1 LFEKYSERIYAWR
14 LVLFANTLL
23 DKFMFESEQITRK
36 NRIDE
41 KLKSS
46 ILNWT
51 IIKYDPSIDP
61 SKLTH
66 HAVEEYPTSTGP
78 ADYALFVDGKLLG
91 IIEAKKVAIGTE
103 NVLEQAKRYSKS
115 LPHTIGEWRE
125 YKVPF
130 LYSSNGE
137 QIYHLDV
144 RKKENTSYQIVDF
157 HSPQAL
163 LDKFNRA
170 NQIAETWFE
179 KKPVKEIERL
189 RYYQVEAVE
198 SIEKALIDGKRT
210 MLIAMATGTG
220 KTYTLVSSMY
230 RLLKSGYAKRILFL
244 VDRRALA
251 AQTVSALSA
260 FQTPEGLKLDKDY
273 EIYSQKFQRD
283 DIDEDVNFDPQAL
296 PEEYLTNPQE
306 KHTFIYVSTIQRM
319 AINLLGKEVT
329 SDFEYDVD
337 ANKLDIP
344 IHAFDVIIADEC
356 HRGYSAK
363 ETGQWKQVID
373 YFDAVKIGLTATPAP
388 HTIAMFKNKV
398 YSYSTEQA
406 VLDGFLVDYDA
417 VKIKSD
423 IHINGAFLKPG
434 ELVGEIDTETGIE
447 KLDEIEDEREFQ
459 SSEIED
465 KITSPDSTKKII
477 TAIKKYTDQHELDN
491 KRFPKILIF
500 AQNDI
505 NNQSH
510 ADGIVRTCKEVFGK
524 GDDFVIKITGSPT
537 VDRPL
542 QKIRQFRNRKEPKIV
557 VTVDMLSTGVDIPA
571 IEMIVFMRMVKSRI
585 LWVQMLGRG
594 TRLCKEINKEK
605 FTIFDCF
612 DGSLINYFKDATDFN
627 VNLQQDTLS
636 IPEIIDL
643 IYDNQDR
650 VYNIN
655 RLIKRLRRIEHN
667 MGAEAREKFTKFIPD
682 GNLENYIDT
691 LKTNLEK
698 DFVETMKL
706 LRNKEFQD
714 LLENYPRPKKVFF
727 KGYDIVDTVED
738 EVMFRVGNNYL
749 KPEDYLKSF
758 EEFVKNNPEKIE
770 AIEILQSKPKNWT
783 TKALDDLRTK
793 LKKTGFEE
801 KDLQRGHELVH
812 KKPLADII
820 SMIKHASDQVS
831 PILTAQER
839 IEQAMARITRIH
851 QFTDEQL
858 TWLGYIKEHL
868 IKNLAISV
876 EDFTLLPVFERHG
889 GLTKAKQVFS
899 NSLGPL
905 LYEINEAIVLNMN
918 QTNGSTNYV

>member
-1 LFEKYSERIYAWR
+1 
-14 LVLFANTLL
+14 
-23 DKFMFESEQITRK
+23 MFESESITRK
-36 NRIDE
+36 SRIDE

-46 ILNWT
+46 ILKWT
-51 IIKYDPSIDP
+51 IVKHDPSISL

-66 HAVEEYPTSTGP
+66 HAVEEYPTLTGP

-91 IIEAKKVAIGTE
+91 IIEAKKVSVGAE

-115 LPHTIGEWRE
+115 VPNTIGEWRE

-137 QIYHLDV
+137 QIYHLDI
-144 RKKENTSYQIVDF
+144 RKKENTSYQIADF

-163 LDKFNRA
+163 LDRFNRSNYDA
-170 NQIAETWFE
+170 ISWFNR
-179 KKPVKEIERL
+179 KPVKEIERL

-220 KTYTLVSSMY
+220 KTFTLVSSMY

-260 FQTPEGLKLDKDY
+260 FQTPDGLKLDKDY

-283 DIDEDVNFDPQAL
+283 DVDEDIHFDPQAL

-319 AINLLGKEVT
+319 AINLLGKDVA
-329 SDFEYDVD
+329 SNLEYDIE

-356 HRGYSAK
+356 HRGYSSK
-363 ETGQWKQVID
+363 ETGQWKQVIE
-373 YFDAVKIGLTATPAP
+373 YFDAVKIGLTATPAT
-388 HTIAMFKNKV
+388 HTLAMFKNKV
-398 YSYSTEQA
+398 YSYSTEKA
-406 VLDGFLVDYDA
+406 VRDGYLVDYDA
-417 VKIKSD
+417 VKIKSG
-423 IHINGAFLKPG
+423 IHINGTFLKPG
-434 ELVGEIDTETGIE
+434 ELVGEIDTEKGTE
-447 KLDEIEDEREFQ
+447 KLDAIEDEREFQ
-459 SSEIED
+459 ASEIED
-465 KITSPDSTKKII
+465 KITAPDSTRKII
-477 TAIKKYTDQHELDN
+477 TAIKKYTDQHEQLYQ
-491 KRFPKILIF
+491 RFPKILMF
-500 AQNDI
+500 AVNDKAHV
-505 NNQSH
+505 SH
-510 ADGIVRTCKEVFGK
+510 ADEVVRICKEVFNK
-524 GDDFVIKITGSPT
+524 GDDFVMKITGSPT

-612 DGSLINYFKDATDFN
+612 DGSLINYFKDTTDFQIS
-627 VNLQQDTLS
+627 LQQESLS
-636 IPEIIDL
+636 IIEIIDR

-650 VYNIN
+650 EYNIN
-655 RLIKRLRRIEHN
+655 RLINRLRRIERT
-667 MGAEAREKFTKFIPD
+667 MGSEAREKFAKFIPD
-682 GNLENYIDT
+682 GNLESYTDK
-691 LKTNLEK
+691 LKENLQNS
-698 DFVETMKL
+698 FVESMKL

-714 LLENYPRPKKVFF
+714 LLENYPRAKQVFF

-738 EVMFRVGNNYL
+738 EVMFRVGSNYL

-758 EEFVKNNPEKIE
+758 EEFVKKNPEQID
-770 AIEILQSKPKNWT
+770 AIEILLSRPKQWGT
-783 TKALDDLRTK
+783 QALDELRNK
-793 LKKTGFEE
+793 LRKTGFDE
-801 KDLQRGHELVH
+801 KDLQRGHELVY
-812 KKPLADII
+812 KKPLTDII
-820 SMIKHASDQVS
+820 SMIKHASNQAS
-831 PILTAQER
+831 PILSAQER
-839 IEQAMARITRIH
+839 IEYALERFMRNH
-851 QFTDEQL
+851 QFTEEQL

-868 IKNLAISV
+868 IANLALSI
-876 EDFTLLPVFERHG
+876 EDFNALPVFERHG
-889 GLTKAKQVFS
+889 GLAKAKQVFGGAL
-899 NSLGPL
+899 NMFIH
-905 LYEINEAIVLNMN
+905 EINEAIVLNAI
-918 QTNGSTNYV
+918 QTNGSQNYV